1 MKGTDRLAEHV
12 FFSVAD
18 IDACICAQICVIL
31 PEIRQPISNDALSQ
45 NIARHYAEL
54 IALLFL
60 LVFAFE
66 EAHGRCL
73 HPGRGEEASSQEDPI
88 LIFRPN
94 ETLPTNH
101 REDRRT

>member
-1 MKGTDRLAEHV
+1 MKGTDRLTEHV

-18 IDACICAQICVIL
+18 IDACICAQICVTL
-31 PEIRQPISNDALSQ
+31 PEIQQPISNDALSQ
-45 NIARHYAEL
+45 NIVRHYAEL
-54 IALLFL
+54 TVLLFL
-60 LVFAFE
+60 IVFAFE

-73 HPGRGEEASSQEDPI
+73 HPGRDVQVSSQEDPI

-94 ETLPTNH
+94 ETLPTNV

>member
-18 IDACICAQICVIL
+18 IDACICAHICAIL
-31 PEIRQPISNDALSQ
+31 QEIQQPISNDVLNQ

-54 IALLFL
+54 TALLFL
-60 LVFAFE
+60 IVLAFE

-73 HPGRGEEASSQEDPI
+73 HPGQGGEASSQEDPI
-88 LIFRPN
+88 LILRPN
-94 ETLPTNH
+94 KTLPTNH